1 MPVTLHK
8 MRLGSRGTPEKTRA
22 AILDAA
28 MNEFAREGVA
38 GARTDEIARA
48 AGVNKALLYYYFRD
62 KETLYGAVLDRVF
75 SGLAQRVMQVL
86 DRDLPPGEKILLYAA
101 THFDYIAS
109 LPHTLPRVVQYETMR
124 SGRNASPHMKRIV
137 ERYFKPLFA
146 RLAEVIQEGIA
157 CGEFRSFN
165 VRHFIL
171 SIIALN
177 VFYFNSAGVFRLFG
191 VKDPF
196 SPEQIAER
204 RAAALDFISAAL
216 FRRRSGDEPVQ
227 PGVKA

>member
-1 MPVTLHK
+1 
-8 MRLGSRGTPEKTRA
+8 
-22 AILDAA
+22 

-38 GARTDEIARA
+38 GARTDGIARA

-75 SGLAQRVMQVL
+75 SGLTQRVLQVL
-86 DRDLPPGEKILLYAA
+86 DRELPPGEKILLYSA

-146 RLAEVIQEGIA
+146 RLAEVMQEGIA
-157 CGEFRSFN
+157 SGEFRSFN
-165 VRHFIL
+165 IRHFVL
-171 SIIALN
+171 SMIALN
-177 VFYFNSAGVFRLFG
+177 VFYFNSATIFRLFDG
-191 VKDPF
+191 KDPF
-196 SPEQIAER
+196 SPEQIAVR
-204 RAAALDFISAAL
+204 RAAVLDFVSAAL
-216 FRRRSGDEPVQ
+216 FRRRPGDEPVQ